1 MPNHISDNPFKNLF
15 EIMLQTEIQ
24 EFLKT
29 QYQATKQ
36 ISFRTFMLIN
46 YFFFL
51 GGVATTI
58 LRSDD
63 NTDFS
68 AMFSRSYFGKLEG
81 AVLLRET

>member
-1 MPNHISDNPFKNLF
+1 
-15 EIMLQTEIQ
+15 
-24 EFLKT
+24 
-29 QYQATKQ
+29 
-36 ISFRTFMLIN
+36 MLIN

-81 AVLLRET
+81 PVLLREKNLLNVYSIASNIWIVSQSTTIREKANAC